1 MSIAKNMSKG
11 FKLNFK
17 ISESDFEIQSVFIDN
32 LKCYITTTNGKIM

>member
-1 MSIAKNMSKG
+1 MSIAQNMSKG

-17 ISESDFEIQSVFIDN
+17 LSDSDFEIQSVFLDN